1 MLTQLVG
8 HGEHLHVYSSFFLPH
23 FAVILSSLCRA
34 AADWWVLTV
43 SDLLFENG
51 DFVLQLNYELARS
64 WCWADKDPGG
74 DRMQRPGA
82 RAALSLLTA
91 ARTRHWLP
99 PTGAAYI

>member
-23 FAVILSSLCRA
+23 VAVILSSLCRA

-64 WCWADKDPGG
+64 WCRADKDPGG
-74 DRMQRPGA
+74 DRMQGPGA

-91 ARTRHWLP
+91 AH
-99 PTGAAYI
+99 

>member
-1 MLTQLVG
+1 M
-8 HGEHLHVYSSFFLPH
+8 
-23 FAVILSSLCRA
+23 
-34 AADWWVLTV
+34 LTV

-64 WCWADKDPGG
+64 WCRADKDPGG
-74 DRMQRPGA
+74 DRMQRTGA

-99 PTGAAYI
+99 GAVFSYIYICPLLSYIFRPVTCDMSFSQS